1 VSATSGP
8 TRAAADAARGLG
20 VAAVD
25 VAGNLWTT
33 TFRDPARDNHLRLG
47 GLTRLERQAARFGLV
62 LLVIGLLSVLSAR
75 VWREGTMYAIEA
87 GGGLLFVPSG
97 LVSATLVA
105 LFVAWTL
112 IGWGALT
119 ASWFLRVLIA
129 LAFVVVNAYFAVG
142 VPAFGGSEIDWGNRL
157 VVAGF
162 WAYPALLVASTALV
176 LVPRLRPVGLP
187 LLRALTAAATL
198 ALFGGLLWIR
208 AELVN
213 VVGRH
218 GVEVVVDGAIEQ
230 TDGLLLPLVFV
241 SGIVVVDFGLS
252 VSEGLAEGVRDLTL
266 RLLRW
271 LLVGLLAVKLWVE
284 VVQRR
289 TDLYVYLRDRPDAVA
304 RTVTMT
310 LLLVVVVVL
319 VTRFPA
325 TSGWEAAKETVLYGG
340 GIALAMG
347 FLVATFVYGIG
358 TLDTLRQ
365 GTGDLP
371 TWVRDYPALTVAR
384 YGNVTMAILAV
395 VVGIM
400 LMRRGQRPFQREL
413 GSGLVVIGAW
423 TLPTLVMQLG
433 DFRIG
438 FSTWLMDVL
447 VTLGIAAYTAARWT
461 SLRAGDVVM
470 LLALTVF
477 SWLTLSQ
484 GDWLAAM
491 GGLLGLSAIVVV
503 VVGVALA
510 LVTDAG
516 FTAEA
521 SPRLPQSSRVLLF
534 LGYLLF
540 SVTLL
545 HWNQVAH
552 TTSVTDD
559 SGATGFLLIGIPW
572 AGWLVGRRLVRLE
585 QQPVDSPVG

>member
-1 VSATSGP
+1 M
-8 TRAAADAARGLG
+8 
-20 VAAVD
+20 
-25 VAGNLWTT
+25 WTT

-47 GLTRLERQAARFGLV
+47 GLTRVDRQAARFGLV
-62 LLVIGLLSVLSAR
+62 LLVVGLLSVLSAR
-75 VWREGTMYAIEA
+75 VWRDGTMYAIDV
-87 GGGLLFVPSG
+87 GGGLLFVPAG

-119 ASWFLRVLIA
+119 ATWFLRVLVAIG
-129 LAFVVVNAYFAVG
+129 FVVLNASFAVG
-142 VPAFGGSEIDWGNRL
+142 VPGLGGSAIEWGNRL

-162 WAYPALLVASTALV
+162 WAYPALLVASTTLV

-187 LLRALTAAATL
+187 LLRALTAAAAL

-208 AELVN
+208 GELVD
-213 VVGRH
+213 VSGMH
-218 GVEVVVDGAIEQ
+218 GVELVVDGAIEQ
-230 TDGLLLPLVFV
+230 TDGLLLPLVYV
-241 SGIVVVDFGLS
+241 AGIVVVDFGLS

-284 VVQRR
+284 VVQQR
-289 TDLYVYLRDRPDAVA
+289 TDLSVYLRDRPDAVA

-340 GIALAMG
+340 GAALAFG
-347 FLVATFVYGIG
+347 ILATTVVYGIG
-358 TLDTLRQ
+358 TLHTLRR

-371 TWVRDYPALTVAR
+371 SWLRDYPGLAVSR
-384 YGNVTMAILAV
+384 YGNLTMAILAI
-395 VVGIM
+395 VVGIL
-400 LMRRGQRPFQREL
+400 LMRRGGKPSQREL
-413 GSGLVVIGAW
+413 GSGMVVIGAW
-423 TLPTLVMQLG
+423 TLPTFVMQLG

-438 FSTWLMDVL
+438 FSTSLMDVL
-447 VTLGIAAYTAARWT
+447 VTVGIVAYAAARWT

-484 GDWLAAM
+484 GDWLAAL

-516 FTAEA
+516 FTAAA

-552 TTSVTDD
+552 TTSVSDD
-559 SGATGFLLIGIPW
+559 SGMTGFLLIGIPW
-572 AGWLVGRRLVRLE
+572 AGWLVGRRLVRLD
-585 QQPVDSPVG
+585 QQPVDGPVG

>member
-1 VSATSGP
+1 
-8 TRAAADAARGLG
+8 
-20 VAAVD
+20 
-25 VAGNLWTT
+25 
-33 TFRDPARDNHLRLG
+33 
-47 GLTRLERQAARFGLV
+47 
-62 LLVIGLLSVLSAR
+62 
-75 VWREGTMYAIEA
+75 M
-87 GGGLLFVPSG
+87 
-97 LVSATLVA
+97 
-105 LFVAWTL
+105 
-112 IGWGALT
+112 
-119 ASWFLRVLIA
+119 
-129 LAFVVVNAYFAVG
+129 
-142 VPAFGGSEIDWGNRL
+142 
-157 VVAGF
+157 
-162 WAYPALLVASTALV
+162 
-176 LVPRLRPVGLP
+176 GLP
-187 LLRALTAAATL
+187 LLRALTAAAAL

-208 AELVN
+208 GELVD
-213 VVGRH
+213 VSGVH
-218 GVEVVVDGAIEQ
+218 GVELVVDGAIEQ
-230 TDGLLLPLVFV
+230 TDGLLLPLVYV

-310 LLLVVVVVL
+310 LLLVLVVVL

-340 GIALAMG
+340 GAALAFG
-347 FLVATFVYGIG
+347 ILATTVVYGIG
-358 TLDTLRQ
+358 TLQAIRQ
-365 GTGDLP
+365 GTGELP
-371 TWVRDYPALTVAR
+371 SWLRDYPGLAVSR
-384 YGNVTMAILAV
+384 YGNLTMAILAI

-400 LMRRGQRPFQREL
+400 LMRRRDRPFQREL

-423 TLPTLVMQLG
+423 TLPTFVMQLG

-438 FSTWLMDVL
+438 FSTSLMDVL
-447 VTLGIAAYTAARWT
+447 VTVGIAAYAAARWT
-461 SLRAGDVVM
+461 SLRAGDVVV

-484 GDWLAAM
+484 GDWLAAL

-545 HWNQVAH
+545 HWNQVA
-552 TTSVTDD
+552 TPPRSRPTP
-559 SGATGFLLIGIPW
+559 A
-572 AGWLVGRRLVRLE
+572 
-585 QQPVDSPVG
+585 

>member
-1 VSATSGP
+1 MVTATSGP
-8 TRAAADAARGLG
+8 AGPTADSARGLAG
-20 VAAVD
+20 AAVD
-25 VAGNLWTT
+25 VVRIVWTT

-62 LLVIGLLSVLSAR
+62 LLVIGLLSVLFAR
-75 VWREGTMYAIEA
+75 VWREGTMYAIDV
-87 GGGLLFVPSG
+87 GGGLLFVPAG

-119 ASWFLRVLIA
+119 ATWFLRVLLAI
-129 LAFVVVNAYFAVG
+129 AFVVLNASFAVG
-142 VPAFGGSEIDWGNRL
+142 VPGLGGSAIEWGNRL

-176 LVPRLRPVGLP
+176 LLPRLRPVGLP
-187 LLRALTAAATL
+187 LLRALTAAAAL

-208 AELVN
+208 GELVD
-213 VVGRH
+213 VSGTH
-218 GVEVVVDGAIEQ
+218 GVELVVDGAIEQ
-230 TDGLLLPLVFV
+230 TDGLLLPLVYV
-241 SGIVVVDFGLS
+241 SGIVVVDFGQS
-252 VSEGLAEGVRDLTL
+252 VSEGLAVGVRDLSL

-271 LLVGLLAVKLWVE
+271 LLVAVLAVKLWVE

-304 RTVTMT
+304 RTVLMT

-325 TSGWEAAKETVLYGG
+325 TSGWEAAKEAVLYGG
-340 GIALAMG
+340 GAALAFG
-347 FLVATFVYGIG
+347 ILATTLVYGIG
-358 TLDTLRQ
+358 TLQTIRQ
-365 GTGDLP
+365 GTGELP
-371 TWVRDYPALTVAR
+371 TWLRDYPGLAVSR
-384 YGNVTMAILAV
+384 YGNLTMAILAI
-395 VVGIM
+395 VVGIV
-400 LMRRGQRPFQREL
+400 LMRRGDRPFRREL

-423 TLPTLVMQLG
+423 TLPTFVMQLG

-438 FSTWLMDVL
+438 FSTSLMDVL
-447 VTLGIAAYTAARWT
+447 VTVGIVAYTAARWT
-461 SLRAGDVVM
+461 SLRAGDLVM

-484 GDWLAAM
+484 GDWLAAL

-521 SPRLPQSSRVLLF
+521 SPRLPQASRVLLF

-552 TTSVTDD
+552 TTSVSAD
-559 SGATGFLLIGIPW
+559 SGTTGFLLIGIPW
-572 AGWLVGRRLVRLE
+572 AGWLVGRRLVRLD
-585 QQPVDSPVG
+585 QQPVD